1 MTELEGKLT
10 PEQLGEILEKHR
22 KWVESEG
29 KNGEKADLFGA
40 HLQKADLCGANLRE
54 ASLLFAELQEADLGQ
69 ANLQETD
76 LFGANLQKADL
87 CGANLQEASLLF
99 AKLQGA
105 DLREANL
112 QEADL
117 VVTQGLT
124 APQVKIARNWKL
136 AFYDDDSLKKLGLP
150 PDHNERVKKK
160 LAELEK

>member
-54 ASLLFAELQEADLGQ
+54 ASLLFAE
-69 ANLQETD
+69 
-76 LFGANLQKADL
+76 
-87 CGANLQEASLLF
+87 
-99 AKLQGA
+99 LQGA